1 VIPGETMPRAM
12 AASAM
17 GLVVGVGELLGG
29 TLAPSLAGALA
40 DQTSLA
46 APVIVIGVCAF
57 MGGVLSLFLVETAPT
72 KVKQPAS
79 LSPVI

>member
-1 VIPGETMPRAM
+1 
-12 AASAM
+12 M

-46 APVIVIGVCAF
+46 APVVIIGVCAF
-57 MGGVLSLFLVETAPT
+57 MGGVLSFFLVETAPS
-72 KVKQPAS
+72 KLKHSIPPA
-79 LSPVI
+79 PVN